1 MDIKAEEGQT
11 IKNDIAMSENQEIA
25 IYDGSEN
32 SKSIHFYK
40 NNTVRL
46 VNEFYGKFY
55 SRDLCTNQRPT
66 LDTNLKLN

>member
-32 SKSIHFYK
+32 S
-40 NNTVRL
+40 R
-46 VNEFYGKFY
+46 
-55 SRDLCTNQRPT
+55 
-66 LDTNLKLN
+66 

>member
-32 SKSIHFYK
+32 SKSIHLYR

-46 VNEFYGKFY
+46 SPKVCNC
-55 SRDLCTNQRPT
+55 L
-66 LDTNLKLN
+66 